1 MSTHTIPELRTW
13 DSGETL
19 GEARRKRLSIYGVN
33 REAVDLEALDAK
45 EFGRMLDRAR
55 HAWHIEEAKRSAIR
69 IGSTATAIEEIA
81 PLLAVAP

>member
-1 MSTHTIPELRTW
+1 MSTHTTPEIRTW

-19 GEARRKRLSIYGVN
+19 GEARRKRLAVYGVN
-33 REAVDLEALDAK
+33 REAVDLEAVDAR

-69 IGSTATAIEEIA
+69 IGSAATKIEEIA
-81 PLLAVAP
+81 PHLAATP